1 MREQPTAAELIDA
14 VSEFITAELAPT
26 LTGRLAFHARVAANV
41 LAIVRR
47 ELLLGP
53 DADRSDSRRLAA
65 LLGHPGD
72 PTALTQELCQRIA
85 SGQIATDD
93 PALIEHLWASTLD
106 TLAVDQPGYATYRRI
121 TAAEPTT
128 PSDPAK
134 GEP

>member
-14 VSEFITAELAPT
+14 VSEFITRDLAPT

-47 ELLLGP
+47 ELLQRP
-53 DADRSDSRRLAA
+53 EADRADAGRLAA
-65 LLGHPGD
+65 LLGHDGD
-72 PTALTQELCQRIA
+72 PAALTEELCRRIA
-85 SGQIATDD
+85 AGEIDPAD

-121 TAAEPTT
+121 VAADSPA
-128 PSDPAK
+128 PPDPVK

>member
-14 VSEFITAELAPT
+14 VSEFITRDLAPT
-26 LTGRLAFHARVAANV
+26 LGGRLAFHARVAANV

-47 ELLLGP
+47 ELMQGP
-53 DADRSDSRRLAA
+53 DADRADAQRLAA
-65 LLGHPGD
+65 LLGEAGD
-72 PTALTQELCQRIA
+72 AAVLTEELCRRIA
-85 SGQIATDD
+85 SGEIAADD

-121 TAAEPTT
+121 IAAE
-128 PSDPAK
+128 A